1 MGRKSRWSGTTVAV
15 TGLDACDNPHPGIA
29 VAKCLR
35 EGGFD
40 GTLLGFTY
48 SPLCT
53 GAYRRD
59 LYDGVCLGPLPTE
72 GSAPLYE
79 RLLQLRD
86 EARLDLVI
94 PTLDSEIATYAR
106 IAPRLAEAGIRTL
119 LPSETA
125 VKRRGKVCLPDLC
138 REAGIPHPRTETL
151 TVVEQVDKCLERYRC
166 PVVMKGSIAD
176 ARIAWTADEAKQ
188 HYHDL
193 LDQWGYPVLLQERL
207 QGEEYNVC
215 VLCDRPGRVWASVA
229 SRKFGVTAKGKGF
242 AGIVVDDPEL
252 PAIAARVADALQW
265 VGGMEV
271 ECLKEASTGRFHI
284 LEINARF
291 PAWVWLTASVGSNL
305 PMALVRIA
313 FGEEVPPPPAPRAG
327 SMFFRNTRTTVC
339 AASELAALVV
349 RGRTLEARR

>member
-1 MGRKSRWSGTTVAV
+1 MARRSRWSGVTVAV

-35 EGGFD
+35 AGGFD
-40 GTLLGFTY
+40 GRLLGFTY

-59 LYDGVCLGPLPTE
+59 LFDGVRLGPLPTE

-79 RLLQLRD
+79 RLLQLRE
-86 EARLDLVI
+86 EAKLDLVL

-106 IAPRLAEAGIRTL
+106 LAPRLAEADVRVF

-138 REAGIPHPRTETL
+138 RESGIDHPRTETI
-151 TVVEQVDKCLERYRC
+151 TVVAQIDRCLDRYRM

-176 ARIAWTADEAKQ
+176 ARMAWTADEAKQ
-188 HYHDL
+188 HYLDL
-193 LDQWGYPVLLQERL
+193 LEQWGYPVLLQERL

-215 VLCDRPGRVWASVA
+215 VLCDRPGHVWAAVGM
-229 SRKFGVTAKGKGF
+229 RKFGVTGKGKGF
-242 AGIVVDDPEL
+242 AGITVDDPEL
-252 PAIAARVADALQW
+252 LALAARVAAALRW

-271 ECLKEASTGRFHI
+271 ECLKEAGTGRFHV

-291 PAWVWLTASVGSNL
+291 PAWVWLTASVGCNL

-313 FGEEVPPPPAPRAG
+313 FGEEVAPPPAPRAG

-339 AASELAALVV
+339 PASELASLVA
-349 RGRTLEARR
+349 RGRTEEAR